1 MLFGD
6 IRDSLPLTAHAFCI
20 RNTATLCHSL
30 PLPNLSNRTCKC
42 AYGDL
47 IRDKTSLCICFC
59 SSKQMVFFPNVPPLS
74 ALLVTSA
81 PQCRYWAISALHP
94 SLRSLSSSLENYVSH
109 QTTGPT
115 VCPATS
121 SPAQP
126 PTQRPVR
133 SSAPTQP

>member
-20 RNTATLCHSL
+20 RNTDILCHCQTF
-30 PLPNLSNRTCKC
+30 PTGHANVPTT
-42 AYGDL
+42 
-47 IRDKTSLCICFC
+47 TSYVIKLCICFC

-94 SLRSLSSSLENYVSH
+94 SLRSLSSSLENYASH
-109 QTTGPT
+109 QTTDPT